1 MAKTKD
7 TIVRILHVIKKEKDP
22 MFEIPKR
29 SQKKIAVADAFSESG
44 YCEHNNDRW
53 LRNSND
59 GTKPA
64 AASTS
69 AIHGEIADCT
79 ITTAAGHKSDRT
91 KRGRIIRRTQKVPCN
106 KLQLSA
112 YTQFALHQDDRQVS
126 QLSERSQLNIQWATL
141 LFIFQQY

>member
-64 AASTS
+64 AA
-69 AIHGEIADCT
+69 AAPEAHGEVAVGRT
-79 ITTAAGHKSDRT
+79 IGENTPVECVTFAGLAAAAAAVAAKKSKAKIKKDKARQNQATWAVSAKYT
-91 KRGRIIRRTQKVPCN
+91 KATQIPSEAVSRSGR
-106 KLQLSA
+106 
-112 YTQFALHQDDRQVS
+112 
-126 QLSERSQLNIQWATL
+126 
-141 LFIFQQY
+141 FIC